1 MYTLGDKLCPHFV
14 VSWLRLMRNP
24 LDERVGWAIRR
35 TYILT
40 FNVFYFALGRC
51 YIVTLSRF

>member
-1 MYTLGDKLCPHFV
+1 MYTLGDKLCPHFG

-24 LDERVGWAIRR
+24 LVAQAGWAIRR